1 MRIDVNQVSKKFGAF
16 TALDDVTLE
25 VEDGTSSSFRTLLG
39 TMLIA
44 GIIALT
50 LSWHAVV
57 SHMFLFPETL
67 GIIMAVQLLIGRYT
81 GYRLSELFRF
91 REFIQASE
99 A

>member
-1 MRIDVNQVSKKFGAF
+1 MAYGFGDGLLFTSSFGAQS
-16 TALDDVTLE
+16 AV
-25 VEDGTSSSFRTLLG
+25 LLHLWS
-39 TMLIA
+39 TVARSLP
-44 GIIALT
+44 
-50 LSWHAVV
+50 VV
-57 SHMFLFPETL
+57 FIDTGFLFPETL